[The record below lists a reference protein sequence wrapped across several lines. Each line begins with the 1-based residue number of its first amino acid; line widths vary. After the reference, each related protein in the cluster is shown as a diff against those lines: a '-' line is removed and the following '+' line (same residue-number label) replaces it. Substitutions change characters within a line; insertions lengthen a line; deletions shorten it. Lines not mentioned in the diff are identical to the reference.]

1 MFGYIA
7 VNQAALTPECR
18 EKYRACYC
26 GLCRMLKERYGQL
39 GRITLSN
46 DMTFLSMLLQSLY
59 EPRQEHGSRRCAL
72 HPIRKRDYCMSEA
85 TAYAAD
91 MNIILT
97 YYKCLDH
104 LKDDHN
110 PLEGTQ
116 AGLLKKAFQKARKL
130 HPEKCGIIAGCLEKI
145 SSLEKEDSRD
155 IDALCNL
162 SGEMLGEIFAWK
174 RDAFAEP
181 LWEIGAGL
189 GRFIYFMDAY
199 EDFDADTRKKRFNP
213 LRDMHGQADYEE
225 FCLNTMQMLL
235 SDATQAFDM
244 LPLETNL
251 EILRSVLYNG
261 VWMHYARMH
270 GQKGKEKEQ
279 AHGQ

>member
-7 VNQAALTPECR
+7 VNQAVLSKERR
-18 EKYRACYC
+18 EQYQAHYC
-26 GLCRMLKERYGQL
+26 GLCRMLKMRYGQM

-46 DMTFLSMLLQSLY
+46 DMTFLSMLLSSLY
-59 EPRQEHGSRRCAL
+59 EPKMESGMQRCLL
-72 HPIRKRDYCMSEA
+72 HPMKAHNYCMSDA

-91 MNIILT
+91 MNMILT

-104 LKDDHN
+104 QKDDHN
-110 PLEGTQ
+110 PLEGGQ
-116 AGLLKKAFQKARKL
+116 AKLLKKAFEKAKML
-130 HPEKCGIIAGCLEKI
+130 HPEKCRKIAECLEKI
-145 SSLEKEDSRD
+145 NALEQQDSRD

-174 RDAFAEP
+174 KDCFAET

-199 EDFDADTRKKRFNP
+199 EDYQADQKKKRFNP
-213 LRDMHGQADYEE
+213 LKDLHGQTDYEA

-235 SDATQAFDM
+235 SDATQAFDL
-244 LPLETNL
+244 LPLEENL

-261 VWMHYARMH
+261 VWTHYARMN
-270 GQKGKEKEQ
+270 GKQGKEKEQ
-279 AHGQ
+279 PHGQ

>member
-7 VNQAALTPECR
+7 VNQAALTPEMR

-26 GLCRMLKERYGQL
+26 GLCRALKERYGQW

-46 DMTFLSMLLQSLY
+46 DMTFLAMLLQSLY
-59 EPRQEHGSRRCAL
+59 EPRQESGSRRCAL
-72 HPIRKRDYCMSEA
+72 HPFRERAYCLSEA
-85 TAYAAD
+85 TFYAAD
-91 MNIILT
+91 MNILLT

-104 LKDDHN
+104 QQDDHN
-110 PLEGTQ
+110 PLEGGQ
-116 AGLLKKAFQKARKL
+116 ARLMKAAFERARGL
-130 HPEKCGIIAGCLEKI
+130 HPEKCERIADCLMRIGELEKRN
-145 SSLEKEDSRD
+145 SRD

-162 SGEMLGEIFAWK
+162 SGEMLGEVFAWK
-174 RDAFAEP
+174 KDPFAET
-181 LWEIGAGL
+181 LWEVGAGL
-189 GRFIYFMDAY
+189 GRFVYFMDAY
-199 EDFDADTRKKRFNP
+199 EDYEADRKKKRFNP
-213 LRDMHGQADYEE
+213 LADMHGQKDYEE

-235 SDATQAFDM
+235 SDAVSAFDM
-244 LPLETNL
+244 LPLEENL

-261 VWMHYARMH
+261 MWMHYARMH